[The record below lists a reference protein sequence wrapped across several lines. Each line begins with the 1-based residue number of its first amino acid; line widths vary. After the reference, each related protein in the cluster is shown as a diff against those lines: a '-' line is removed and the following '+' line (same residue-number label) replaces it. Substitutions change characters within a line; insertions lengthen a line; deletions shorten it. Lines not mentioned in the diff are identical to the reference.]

1 LIANS
6 YSEQA
11 PAFPV
16 QSALEFTMAVPCIA
30 PISALRDRLDGVG
43 AWLAPLGLRVVLAW
57 EFYESG
63 REKLQGENWFGNV
76 MSNFPFPFD
85 RVPTDLSWGMAT
97 WFELI
102 GGLALLLGLATRVVA
117 ASLFVLTVVA
127 IAAVHWP
134 QDWMGL
140 SQLAQGY
147 AITDNGAGNYKLP
160 LLFLVMLSP
169 LILRGAGRLSLDALL
184 ARTLALPTAAARD
197 DLLGWG
203 LVLLPFG
210 GVVAMLLPAPGLTL
224 AGAGAICLA
233 ASRFKTAAS
242 MPLSNAALLP
252 PARPR
257 I

>member
-1 LIANS
+1 MPL
-6 YSEQA
+6 
-11 PAFPV
+11 
-16 QSALEFTMAVPCIA
+16 PCL
-30 PISALRDRLDGVG
+30 PLLGALRDRLDAIG
-43 AWLAPLGLRVVLAW
+43 AWLAPLGLRAVLAW

-63 REKLQGENWFGNV
+63 REKLHGENWFGNV

-85 RVPTDLSWGMAT
+85 RVPANLSWGMAT
-97 WFELI
+97 WFELL
-102 GGLALLLGLATRVVA
+102 GGIALLFGVATRFVA

-147 AITDNGAGNYKLP
+147 TITDDGAGNYKLP
-160 LLFLVMLSP
+160 LLFLVMLWP
-169 LILRGAGRLSLDALL
+169 LILRGPGRLSVDALL
-184 ARTLALPTAAARD
+184 TRAIAQSAPRG

-224 AGAGAICLA
+224 AGAGALLLA
-233 ASRFKTAAS
+233 ASRFSSRAAGLQANTA
-242 MPLSNAALLP
+242 P
-252 PARPR
+252 PRVRPG